1 MFKWLTSIFKEDPEN
16 PHTWDGQYRAFLK
29 GLADKKTPKITTRW
43 SLAYLYTVNL
53 DYGDVSVEVEYNTVR
68 DTWEIETWSREAKT
82 FLFYYDC
89 LNTPPY
95 KAIRF
100 VLDRYGIE
108 DIVNKAVADKEKAKN
123 KSAYIAESVVR
134 KYMEQ

>member
-1 MFKWLTSIFKEDPEN
+1 MFKWLIGIFKEDPKK

-29 GLADKKTPKITTRW
+29 GLADTKTPTITTRW
-43 SLAYLYTVNL
+43 SLAYLYAVNL

-68 DTWEIETWSREAKT
+68 DTWEIETWSKEAKT

-89 LNTPPY
+89 LHTPPR
-95 KAIRF
+95 KAIDF

-108 DIVNKAVADKEKAKN
+108 SIVNKAVAEKEKAKN
-123 KSAYIAESVVR
+123 KSAHIAESVVR